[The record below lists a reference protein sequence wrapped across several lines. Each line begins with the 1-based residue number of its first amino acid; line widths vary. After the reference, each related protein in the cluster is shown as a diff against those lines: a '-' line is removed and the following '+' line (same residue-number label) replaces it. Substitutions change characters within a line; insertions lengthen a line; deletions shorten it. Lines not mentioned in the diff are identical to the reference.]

1 MSTFRRILQYGKP
14 YGRYWPPYL
23 LLSIL
28 SVVFGIANYALLGPF
43 LTVLFE
49 NETITVT
56 ARPEFAFSLD
66 YVKAFFS
73 WLLAD
78 TIQSGGVLRGLLL
91 VSGSLVAAC
100 FLADLCRYLS
110 QRILV
115 RLKTRMMGNLRDD
128 LFRKV
133 AEMPVGGYGETRK
146 GDILSSVSNDVNE
159 VQNSIAGSFHVLF
172 REPLLIV
179 GFLAMLFYMS
189 PRLTLVSLIALPVS
203 ALVITRITRR
213 LRAESVET
221 QSLMGRILSH
231 FDEALS
237 GARIIKAFR
246 AEGYVGKRFS
256 QTNDVHRRSLRRVW
270 NRQELASPVSEFLG
284 ITIGAVVLFYGGW
297 LNLHGQLGMSWE
309 SFIVYIMFYWK
320 VLEPAKALSNSYAQ
334 IRKGLVS
341 GERIFALIDTPVR
354 IQEIP
359 DAKPVTGFERGV
371 EFRGVTFSYGGE
383 PVLRDVSFTLP
394 KGRMVAIVGPSGAG
408 KSTLADLLP
417 RFRDV
422 AQGSILLDGTDI
434 RALRLSDL
442 RSLMGIVP
450 QEAVLFNDTVFGNI
464 AFGQENVTMEQVVA
478 AARIANA
485 DEFISKMEK
494 GYLTNIGEGGGKL
507 SGGQRQRIAIARAV
521 LKNPPIL
528 ILDEA
533 TSSLDT
539 ESERLVQEA
548 LASLM
553 QNRTSLVIAHRL
565 STIRHA
571 DEIIVLQEG
580 AIIERGTHD
589 ELVAKDGLYSH
600 LCRLQDF
607 S

>member
-49 NETITVT
+49 NDTIAVT
-56 ARPEFAFSLD
+56 ARPEFAFTLD
-66 YVKAFFS
+66 YVKAWFS

-91 VSGSLVAAC
+91 VSLSLVAAC
-100 FLADLCRYLS
+100 FMADLCRYLS

-115 RLKTRMMGNLRDD
+115 SLKTRMMGNLRDD
-128 LFRKV
+128 LFRKI
-133 AEMPVGGYGETRK
+133 AAMPVGGYGETRK
-146 GDILSSVSNDVNE
+146 GDILSSVSNDVSE

-172 REPLLIV
+172 REPLLVI

-189 PRLTLVSLIALPVS
+189 PRLTLVSLIALPLS

-237 GARIIKAFR
+237 GSRIIKAFR
-246 AEGYVGKRFS
+246 AERYVGERFT
-256 QTNDVHRRSLRRVW
+256 QTNDAHRRSLRRVW
-270 NRQELASPVSEFLG
+270 NRQELASPTSEFLG

-297 LNLHGQLGMSWE
+297 LNLHGKLGMSWE

-341 GERIFALIDTPVR
+341 GERIFALLDTPAR
-354 IQEIP
+354 IKEAP
-359 DAKPVTGFERGV
+359 DAKPVTGFEKGI
-371 EFRGVTFSYGGE
+371 EYRGVTFSYGGE

-394 KGRMVAIVGPSGAG
+394 KGKMVAIVGPSGAG

-422 AQGSILLDGTDI
+422 EGGSILLDGTDI
-434 RALRLSDL
+434 RSLKLGDL

-450 QEAVLFNDTVFGNI
+450 QEAVLFNDTVLMP
-464 AFGQENVTMEQVVA
+464 ERVMV
-478 AARIANA
+478 
-485 DEFISKMEK
+485 
-494 GYLTNIGEGGGKL
+494 
-507 SGGQRQRIAIARAV
+507 
-521 LKNPPIL
+521 
-528 ILDEA
+528 
-533 TSSLDT
+533 TSSSVVGKAKAIFASSMSVPVR
-539 ESERLVQEA
+539 EVRVNVAFVFAGRLKVVLSRQISSSSFSQITTPTSGIA
-548 LASLM
+548 LSAW
-553 QNRTSLVIAHRL
+553 NDRRK
-565 STIRHA
+565 R
-571 DEIIVLQEG
+571 
-580 AIIERGTHD
+580 
-589 ELVAKDGLYSH
+589 
-600 LCRLQDF
+600 
-607 S
+607 